1 MPERTRFATLL
12 AFVLIGV
19 GAWRVYAVVG
29 AAPLLGYANQF
40 DMRRISACVGLWPD
54 VPPAAR
60 LQAHPEA
67 PIARYVRGERRPDE
81 CYWSSELLFAAPVA
95 ATLAEGETV
104 DLRVIGAIKAA
115 TLVVVAFALGA
126 VLRRRPAFALVHAV
140 VFVLVLCD
148 PIVTLWLNTLY
159 TEFAAILFAY
169 ASVVL
174 LVAMGARATTS
185 DTPSP
190 TVVAALAIS
199 LIGLGLSRQQHLW
212 LPALLIFPLVILL
225 WTRARRSALLLIAVA
240 GAIAF
245 AQAELIGRHPT
256 IAQANNADVVLGAI
270 LPASKDEALTAKRM
284 GLPERCLR
292 SVGATW
298 YQPMGEALEVTCP
311 EALVIHRRSLA
322 ALVATEPATLLRAAL
337 RALPQL
343 QDWRLGYLGSV
354 EGLQYAGSDSVRT
367 VAGSLASSI
376 GPVLAE
382 LPLSAFLQLL
392 AASGAIFLASA
403 VACVA
408 GAASRRCSPLAL
420 TLYALTGIAWYAV
433 VTSIFGDGYVEVAR
447 HAQLASVA
455 LYAALVVLAAALFA
469 PLLAVFGVAT
479 GRATAAAVTFAVL
492 AIGAAVVSQ
501 APLRD
506 AMIITPMA
514 FGVVDRP
521 PQNKVPAG
529 DVELSG
535 WAIDPQGVARVELL
549 VDGSATDGG
558 ATFSA
563 RYGLPYQGARNE
575 PLALYFPTY
584 PNTANAG
591 FTVELPAQTLAH
603 GAADVRTVVINSQ
616 GTRTEIDRRQLVT
629 EAR

>member
-1 MPERTRFATLL
+1 ML
-12 AFVLIGV
+12 AFVLIGI

-54 VPPAAR
+54 LPPAAR

-81 CYWSSELLFAAPVA
+81 CYWSSELLFVAPVA

-115 TLVVVAFALGA
+115 ALVVVAFALGA
-126 VLRRRPAFALVHAV
+126 MLRQRPAFALVHAV
-140 VFVLVLCD
+140 VFALVLCD

-159 TEFAAILFAY
+159 TEFAAVLFAY

-174 LVAMGARATTS
+174 LVAIGARVTKPIPPASTQ
-185 DTPSP
+185 
-190 TVVAALAIS
+190 VAALAMS
-199 LIGLGLSRQQHLW
+199 LIGLGLSRQQHFL
-212 LPALLIFPLVILL
+212 LPVLLIFPLVISM
-225 WTRARRSALLLIAVA
+225 WARARRSALLLIAVV

-270 LPASKDEALTAKRM
+270 LPASKDEALTARRL

-298 YQPMGEALEVTCP
+298 YQPMGEALEATCP
-311 EALVIHRRSLA
+311 EALVMNRRSLA
-322 ALVATEPATLLRAAL
+322 ELVATEPATLLRAAF

-354 EGLQYAGSDSVRT
+354 EGLRYAGSDSVRT
-367 VAGSLASSI
+367 VAGALASSI

-382 LPLSAFLQLL
+382 LPLSAFLRML
-392 AASGAIFLASA
+392 AASAAILLASA

-408 GAASRRCSPLAL
+408 GAVFRRCSPLAL
-420 TLYALTGIAWYAV
+420 TLYALTGITWYAIM
-433 VTSIFGDGYVEVAR
+433 TSIFGDGYVELAR
-447 HAQLASVA
+447 HAQLAGVA
-455 LYAALVVLAAALFA
+455 LYATVVVLAAALFA

-479 GRATAAAVTFAVL
+479 GRAIAAAAMFALL

-506 AMIITPMA
+506 AMVVTPMA

-521 PQNKVPAG
+521 VQNKVPLG

-535 WAIDPQGVARVELL
+535 WAIDPQGVAGVELL
-549 VDGSATDGG
+549 VDGG

-575 PLALYFPTY
+575 PLALYFPAY

-591 FTVELPAQTLAH
+591 FTGELPAQTLAR
-603 GAADVRTVVINSQ
+603 GAADVRTVVINSK
-616 GTRTEIDRRQLVT
+616 GTRTEIDRRRLVT

>member
-12 AFVLIGV
+12 AFVLIGI
-19 GAWRVYAVVG
+19 GALRVYAVVD
-29 AAPLLGYANQF
+29 ATPLLGYANQF

-54 VPPAAR
+54 LPPAAR

-67 PIARYVRGERRPDE
+67 PIRRYVRGERRPDE
-81 CYWSSELLFAAPVA
+81 CYWSSELLFVAPVA
-95 ATLAEGETV
+95 AILADGETV
-104 DLRVIGAIKAA
+104 DLRVIGAIKAV
-115 TLVVVAFALGA
+115 TLIVIAFALGA
-126 VLRRRPAFALVHAV
+126 MLRRRPALALVHGV
-140 VFVLVLCD
+140 VFALVLCD

-159 TEFAAILFAY
+159 TEFTAVLFAY

-174 LVAMGARATTS
+174 LVAIGMRATGS
-185 DTPSP
+185 DSPSSMQ
-190 TVVAALAIS
+190 VAALALS

-212 LPALLIFPLVILL
+212 LPALLIFPLVISL
-225 WTRARRSALLLIAVA
+225 WTRARRSALLLIAVV

-270 LPASKDEALTAKRM
+270 LPASNDEALTAKRL

-298 YQPMGEALEVTCP
+298 YQPMGEALEATCP
-311 EALVIHRRSLA
+311 EALAMHRRNLA
-322 ALVATEPATLLRAAL
+322 ALVATEPATLLRAVL
-337 RALPQL
+337 RPLPQL

-354 EGLQYAGSDSVRT
+354 EGLQYAGSDSVRS
-367 VAGSLASSI
+367 VAGALASGI
-376 GPVLAE
+376 GPALAK
-382 LPLSAFLQLL
+382 LPLFAFLQML
-392 AASGAIFLASA
+392 AASAAIFLVSA
-403 VACVA
+403 LVCVA
-408 GAASRRCSPLAL
+408 GAVSRRCSPLAL
-420 TLYALTGIAWYAV
+420 TLYALTCIAWYAIM
-433 VTSIFGDGYVEVAR
+433 TSIFGDGYVEVAR

-455 LYAALVVLAAALFA
+455 LYATVVVLAAALFA
-469 PLLAVFGVAT
+469 PLLAGFGVAT
-479 GRATAAAVTFAVL
+479 GRAIGAAAAFAVL

-506 AMIITPMA
+506 AMIVTPMT

-521 PQNKVPAG
+521 LRNKVPDG

-535 WAIDPQGVARVELL
+535 WAIDPQGVARVEFL
-549 VDGSATDGG
+549 VDGG
-558 ATFSA
+558 ATFPA
-563 RYGLPYQGARNE
+563 RYGLPYLGARNE
-575 PLALYFPTY
+575 PLALYFPAY
-584 PNTANAG
+584 PNTTNAG
-591 FTVELPAQTLAH
+591 FTGELPAQTLAG
-603 GAADVRTVVINSQ
+603 GAANVRTVVINSV

>member
-12 AFVLIGV
+12 AFVLIGI
-19 GAWRVYAVVG
+19 GAWRVYAVVD
-29 AAPLLGYANQF
+29 ATPLLGYANQF

-54 VPPAAR
+54 LPPAAR

-67 PIARYVRGERRPDE
+67 PITRYVRGERRPDE
-81 CYWSSELLFAAPVA
+81 CYWSSELLFVAPVA
-95 ATLAEGETV
+95 ATLAEGETI

-115 TLVVVAFALGA
+115 TLIVVAFALGA
-126 VLRRRPAFALVHAV
+126 MLRRRPAFALVHAA
-140 VFVLVLCD
+140 VFALVLCD

-159 TEFAAILFAY
+159 TEFTAVLFAY

-174 LVAMGARATTS
+174 LVAIGMRATAS
-185 DTPSP
+185 DSPSSMQ
-190 TVVAALAIS
+190 VAALAMS
-199 LIGLGLSRQQHLW
+199 LIGLGLSRQQHFL
-212 LPALLIFPLVILL
+212 LPALLIFPLVISL
-225 WTRARRSALLLIAVA
+225 WARARRSALLLIAVV

-270 LPASKDEALTAKRM
+270 LPASKDEALTAKRL

-292 SVGATW
+292 SAGATW
-298 YQPMGEALEVTCP
+298 YQPMGEALEETCP
-311 EALVIHRRSLA
+311 EALAMGRRSLA

-367 VAGSLASSI
+367 VAGALASGI
-376 GPVLAE
+376 GPALAE
-382 LPLSAFLQLL
+382 LPLPAFLQML
-392 AASGAIFLASA
+392 AASAAIFLVSA
-403 VACVA
+403 LVCVV
-408 GAASRRCSPLAL
+408 GAVSRCSPLAL
-420 TLYALTGIAWYAV
+420 TLYALTGIAWYAIL
-433 VTSIFGDGYVEVAR
+433 TSIFGDGYVEVAR

-455 LYAALVVLAAALFA
+455 LYATVVVLAAALFA
-469 PLLAVFGVAT
+469 PLLAGFGVAT
-479 GRATAAAVTFAVL
+479 GRAIGAAAAFAVL

-506 AMIITPMA
+506 AMIVTPMA

-521 PQNKVPAG
+521 LQNKVPGG

-549 VDGSATDGG
+549 VDGSAT
-558 ATFSA
+558 FSA
-563 RYGLPYQGARNE
+563 RYGLPYLGARNE

-591 FTVELPAQTLAH
+591 FTVELPAQTLAR
-603 GAADVRTVVINSQ
+603 GAADVRTVVINSV
-616 GTRTEIDRRQLVT
+616 GIRTEIDRRQLVT
-629 EAR
+629 ESR

>member
-12 AFVLIGV
+12 AFVLIGI
-19 GAWRVYAVVG
+19 GAWRVYAVVD
-29 AAPLLGYANQF
+29 ATPLLGYANQF

-54 VPPAAR
+54 LPPAAR

-81 CYWSSELLFAAPVA
+81 CYWSSELLFVAPVA
-95 ATLAEGETV
+95 ATLADGETV
-104 DLRVIGAIKAA
+104 DLRVIGAIKAV
-115 TLVVVAFALGA
+115 TLIAIAFALGA
-126 VLRRRPAFALVHAV
+126 MLRQRPAFALVHGAV
-140 VFVLVLCD
+140 FALVLCD

-159 TEFAAILFAY
+159 TELAAVLFAY

-174 LVAMGARATTS
+174 LVAIGTRTATSIPPASTQ
-185 DTPSP
+185 
-190 TVVAALAIS
+190 VAALAIS

-212 LPALLIFPLVILL
+212 LPALLIFPLVISL
-225 WTRARRSALLLIAVA
+225 WARARRSAFLLIAVA

-270 LPASKDEALTAKRM
+270 LPASNDEALTAKRL

-298 YQPMGEALEVTCP
+298 YQPMGEALEATCP
-311 EALVIHRRSLA
+311 EALAMGRRSLA
-322 ALVATEPATLLRAAL
+322 ALVATEPATLLRAVL

-367 VAGSLASSI
+367 VAGALASGI
-376 GPVLAE
+376 GPVLAK
-382 LPLSAFLQLL
+382 LPLSAFLQML
-392 AASGAIFLASA
+392 AASAAVFLVSALVCVVGAVSH
-403 VACVA
+403 
-408 GAASRRCSPLAL
+408 RCSPLAL
-420 TLYALTGIAWYAV
+420 TLYALTGIAWYAIM
-433 VTSIFGDGYVEVAR
+433 TSIFGDGYVEVAR
-447 HAQLASVA
+447 HAQLTSVA
-455 LYAALVVLAAALFA
+455 LYATVVVLAAALFA
-469 PLLAVFGVAT
+469 PLLAGFGIAT
-479 GRATAAAVTFAVL
+479 GRAIAAAAAFAVL

-506 AMIITPMA
+506 AITITPMA

-521 PQNKVPAG
+521 LQNKVAAG
-529 DVELSG
+529 AVELSG
-535 WAIDPQGVARVELL
+535 WAIDPHGVARVELL
-549 VDGSATDGG
+549 VDGG

-563 RYGLPYQGARNE
+563 RYGLPYLGARNE
-575 PLALYFPTY
+575 PLALYFPAY

-591 FTVELPAQTLAH
+591 FTAELPAQALAS
-603 GAADVRTVVINSQ
+603 GAASVRTVVINSV
-616 GTRTEIDRRQLVT
+616 GIRTEIDRRQLVT
-629 EAR
+629 ESR

>member
-12 AFVLIGV
+12 AFVLIGI
-19 GAWRVYAVVG
+19 GALRVYAVVG
-29 AAPLLGYANQF
+29 ATPLLGYANQF
-40 DMRRISACVGLWPD
+40 DMRRISACVGLWPEL
-54 VPPAAR
+54 PPAAR

-81 CYWSSELLFAAPVA
+81 CYWSSEILFVAPVA

-115 TLVVVAFALGA
+115 TLIVIAFALGA
-126 VLRRRPAFALVHAV
+126 MLRRRPAVALVHGAV
-140 VFVLVLCD
+140 FALVLCD

-159 TEFAAILFAY
+159 TEFTAVLFAY

-174 LVAMGARATTS
+174 LVGIGMRTT
-185 DTPSP
+185 TWAPSS
-190 TVVAALAIS
+190 TQIAALAMS

-212 LPALLIFPLVILL
+212 LPALLVFPLVISL
-225 WTRARRSALLLIAVA
+225 WARARRSALLLIAVV

-245 AQAELIGRHPT
+245 AQAELIRRHPT

-270 LPASKDEALTAKRM
+270 LPASKDEAMTAERL

-298 YQPMGEALEVTCP
+298 YQPMGEALEATCP
-311 EALVIHRRSLA
+311 EALLMGRGSLA
-322 ALVATEPATLLRAAL
+322 ALVATEPATLLRAVL

-343 QDWRLGYLGSV
+343 QDWQLAYLGSV
-354 EGLQYAGSDSVRT
+354 EGLQYAGSDSVRAA
-367 VAGSLASSI
+367 AGALASGI
-376 GPVLAE
+376 GPLLAK
-382 LPLSAFLQLL
+382 LPVSAFLQML

-403 VACVA
+403 VVCVV
-408 GAASRRCSPLAL
+408 GAVSHRCSPLAL
-420 TLYALTGIAWYAV
+420 TLYALTGIAWYAIL
-433 VTSIFGDGYVEVAR
+433 TSIFGDGYVEVAR
-447 HAQLASVA
+447 HAQLAGVS
-455 LYAALVVLAAALFA
+455 LYASVVVLAAALFA
-469 PLLAVFGVAT
+469 PLLAVFGVAN
-479 GRATAAAVTFAVL
+479 GRTIAAAAGFAVL
-492 AIGAAVVSQ
+492 AIGAAVASR

-506 AMIITPMA
+506 AMMTAPMA

-521 PQNKVPAG
+521 LQNKVPGG

-549 VDGSATDGG
+549 VDGA
-558 ATFSA
+558 ANFSA
-563 RYGLPYQGARNE
+563 RYGLPYVGARNE
-575 PLALYFPTY
+575 PLALYFPAY

-591 FTVELPAQTLAH
+591 FTVELPAQTLGR
-603 GAADVRTVVINSQ
+603 GAAEVRTVVINSV
-616 GTRTEIDRRQLVT
+616 GTRTEIDRRRLVT
-629 EAR
+629 ESR